1 MKDTTTRRIFEK
13 ENQAEVSNNI
23 EKRNNQKSLTQLVSL
38 TLLNH
43 QPNFEFKSID
53 IKQQYS
59 QQNYLTQRNPNV
71 PSLHYRPEQKQ
82 KTTIC
87 TTIQIYSPI
96 KVRQTTQISQSIQ
109 QDQSYK
115 ESKLQQNRFIY
126 NYGDI
131 ILTNYQ
137 IYDTIQKFEFL
148 KKHSINSS
156 LRAKMID
163 WMIEVMTSYKCKD
176 QTFFMAVRLMDQYL
190 NQSQKSHVPQDMH
203 LIGVT
208 CMFIA
213 CKFEEVQ
220 PVKLQIVHEKIAHK
234 KLTKEEIKEKENQI
248 AQALDF
254 KFFGTTLYE
263 IITITLQMIN
273 QYQKLHQIVV
283 YLAKMILYDYQIISQ
298 FNYSILSAACI
309 IIGCNLSCQDQ
320 NDEIIAQVLQLLNV
334 NKDATLDLSNK
345 ILNLAKNFDK
355 QFQNLENLKKFN
367 KNSILDIVKLQK

>member
-53 IKQQYS
+53 VKQQYS

-71 PSLHYRPEQKQ
+71 QSLHYRPEQKQ

-96 KVRQTTQISQSIQ
+96 KVRQTTQISQSIH
-109 QDQSYK
+109 DHSTK
-115 ESKLQQNRFIY
+115 EPKNQQNRFLY

-137 IYDTIQKFEFL
+137 IYDGIQKFEFL

-163 WMIEVMTSYKCKD
+163 WMIEVLTSYKCKD
-176 QTFFMAVRLMDQYL
+176 QTFFLAVRLMDQYL
-190 NQSQKSHVPQDMH
+190 NLSLKSHAPQDMH

-220 PVKLQIVHEKIAHK
+220 PVKLQTVHEKIAHK
-234 KLTKEEIKEKENQI
+234 KLSKEEIREKENQI
-248 AQALDF
+248 GQALDF
-254 KFFGTTLYE
+254 KFFGATLYE

-283 YLAKMILYDYQIISQ
+283 YLAKMIIYDYSIISQ
-298 FNYSILSAACI
+298 FNYSLLSAACI

-320 NDEIIAQVLQLLNV
+320 SDEIIAQVLQLLNV
-334 NKDATLDLSNK
+334 DKDATLDLSSR